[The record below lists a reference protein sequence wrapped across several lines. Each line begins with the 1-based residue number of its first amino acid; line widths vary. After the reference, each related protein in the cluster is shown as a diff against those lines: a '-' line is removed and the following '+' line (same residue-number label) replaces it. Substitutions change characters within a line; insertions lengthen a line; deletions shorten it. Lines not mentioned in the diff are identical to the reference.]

1 MPELPEVETV
11 MRGLRPSLEG
21 RVLRKV
27 VQRRDDLRFP
37 LPDRLSER
45 LTGRTVR
52 QLGRRA
58 KYVLAYL
65 DDGMVLFFHLGMSG
79 RVTILPKGERPPLG
93 AHDHIIFETD
103 QDEEI
108 RYCDPRRFGMMD
120 LVNEASLERHK
131 AFKDLGPEPLG
142 NEFNGPVFYE
152 KIKDKKTTIKAAILD
167 QRVVAGIGNIY
178 ACEALHLARLS
189 PERLAKTLNK
199 KEADLLANTIRDVLN
214 RAIEAGGSS
223 LRDYVQASGE
233 LGYFQHSWTVYGR
246 EGEGCRQCNEVGGGE
261 IASKSVIQRI
271 QQSGRSTFYCPD
283 CQH

>member
-37 LPDRLSER
+37 LPERFSER
-45 LTGRTVR
+45 LTGRTVKR
-52 QLGRRA
+52 LSRRA
-58 KYVLAYL
+58 KYVLAHL
-65 DDGMVLFFHLGMSG
+65 DDDMVLFFHLGMSG

-103 QDEEI
+103 DDEEI

-120 LVNEASLERHK
+120 LVCQSELSAHK
-131 AFKDLGPEPLG
+131 AFRDLGPEPLG
-142 NEFNGPVFYE
+142 NEFSGPVLFE
-152 KIKDKKTTIKAAILD
+152 KIKNKKTNIKAAILD
-167 QRVVAGIGNIY
+167 QRVVVGIGNIY
-178 ACEALHLARLS
+178 ACEALHLSRMAPDRIASTLS
-189 PERLAKTLNK
+189 Q
-199 KEADLLANTIRDVLN
+199 KEAEILASTIRDVLN

-246 EGEGCRQCNEVGGGE
+246 EGEVCRHCPSGGLSGQT
-261 IASKSVIQRI
+261 AKPVIQRI
-271 QQSGRSTFYCPD
+271 QQNGRSTFYCPE

>member
-37 LPDRLSER
+37 LPDQFSER
-45 LTGRTVR
+45 LTGRTVKR
-52 QLGRRA
+52 LARRA

-93 AHDHIIFETD
+93 THDHIIFETD
-103 QDEEI
+103 KDEEI

-120 LVNEASLERHK
+120 LVSQVALDDHK

-152 KIKDKKTTIKAAILD
+152 KIKDKKTNIKAAILD

-178 ACEALHLARLS
+178 ACEALHLSRLS
-189 PERLAKTLNK
+189 PERIAKSLNF
-199 KEADLLANTIRDVLN
+199 KEAELLASTICDVLK

-246 EGEGCRQCNEVGGGE
+246 EGEACRQCGSEGG
-261 IASKSVIQRI
+261 AKAVVQRL
-271 QQSGRSTFYCPD
+271 QQNGRSTFYCPE